1 MKTLWLHIGMAKT
14 ASTAIQ
20 TFCSENA
27 KLLEREGFCYPIFS
41 ISYPGISRAH
51 NGCFLLKVIKDSDG
65 TRDVNQE
72 AANFQEGMKT
82 VHKLFKSYDNVILS
96 NEIIWRGMD
105 VDKKDFWELMIK
117 EAQKGDFNIRVIVY
131 LRRQDS
137 FISSNWNQLVKRQW
151 TEETFE
157 HYISRV
163 DRTMLNY
170 YDKLERMAALIGKEN
185 IIVRRF
191 DREKFVGGNIY
202 SDFLDAVG
210 ISITNE
216 YVITKE
222 VRNTS
227 LYGNTHEIK
236 RVLNSIPQIKD
247 RAAQTFLVNI
257 LQEFSSLS
265 KEKYPSEMFSK
276 EEANALL
283 EDYASGNKK
292 IAEEYLHEPNAEL
305 FDKVQK
311 ELLKW
316 QKDNPYMADDVIRLI
331 GIAGI
336 CLYQENQMLKK
347 EVHELSSFRFHL
359 EHPVKTIIRKIK
371 QLTKK

>member
-51 NGCFLLKVIKDSDG
+51 NGCFLLKVIKDLDG
-65 TRDVNQE
+65 NRDVNQE

-105 VDKKDFWELMIK
+105 VDKKNFWELMIK

-191 DREKFVGGNIY
+191 DREKFIGGNIY

-305 FDKVQK
+305 LDKVQK

>member
-105 VDKKDFWELMIK
+105 VDKKNFWELMIK

-191 DREKFVGGNIY
+191 DREKFIGGNIY

-257 LQEFSSLS
+257 LQEFSALS

>member
-1 MKTLWLHIGMAKT
+1 MKTLWLHIGMAKI

-51 NGCFLLKVIKDSDG
+51 NGCFLLKVIKDLDG
-65 TRDVNQE
+65 NRDVNQE

-105 VDKKDFWELMIK
+105 VDKKNFWELMIK

-191 DREKFVGGNIY
+191 DREKFIGGNIY

>member
-191 DREKFVGGNIY
+191 DREKFIGGNIY

>member
-105 VDKKDFWELMIK
+105 VDKKNFWELMIK

-191 DREKFVGGNIY
+191 DREKFIGGNIY